1 MKKGMV
7 FLCLVIFSVFIFTAT
22 STAQAIFK
30 GFSLKLSGGLGT
42 WSGGDMNMVIEAYN
56 SQFQDVASHFG
67 ASMDGSFNKL
77 NWGTD
82 FEGEFIMDLTR
93 NIGVGI
99 GIGYIHRKK
108 DSSVDTRFGSGVSQ
122 SFEMEPQFTAIPIT
136 LSAYYHFPL
145 AAKMDA
151 FLKAGVGY
159 YMGKSKFNVRDELE
173 IPGFPPRWQE
183 EKRRASSNSFGFHGG
198 IGLEFNLLENIA
210 FFLEGIGRYAKLKD
224 WDVDVQ
230 YRTFAEESGTMSGTW
245 YIVEVLNYATGKYY
259 KVIITSV
266 GTPSVEYFRNPK
278 KAEIS
283 YSGISL
289 RVGIKIVF

>member
-1 MKKGMV
+1 MV

-22 STAQAIFK
+22 STAQGIFK

-42 WSGGDMNMVIEAYN
+42 WAGGDMNTVIEDAN
-56 SQFQDVASHFG
+56 SQMQDVANYFG
-67 ASMDGSFNKL
+67 GSMDGSFDKL

-82 FEGEFIMDLTR
+82 FEGEFIVDLTR

-108 DSSVDTRFGSGVSQ
+108 DSSVHQAFGSGVSQ
-122 SFEMEPQFTAIPIT
+122 SFEERPQFTAIPIT

-145 AAKMDA
+145 TTKMDA

-159 YMGKSKFNVRDELE
+159 YMGKSKFNVRHE
-173 IPGFPPRWQE
+173 IEMPGSPLTWQE
-183 EKRRASSNSFGFHGG
+183 EKRKASSNSFGFHGG

-210 FFLEGIGRYAKLKD
+210 FFLKGIGRYAKLKD

-230 YRTFAEESGTMSGTW
+230 YRTFEEKSGTFSGTW
-245 YIVEVLNYATGKYY
+245 YIVEVLNYSTEKYY
-259 KVIITSV
+259 KVIITSTQ
-266 GTPSVEYFRNPK
+266 TPSSVGYYIFRNPK
-278 KAEIS
+278 IAEIN

-289 RVGIKIVF
+289 RVGIKVVF